1 MIRVL
6 AGYVKQS
13 LDNMLKT
20 YISHFIVMRQ
30 RTSLQL
36 SNLQF
41 MLRFALQ
48 SIIRVL
54 IPISKVVGSS
64 LLTPNIMEALQQFFI
79 KRNISLWDA
88 RFLLAWTQPT

>member
-1 MIRVL
+1 MIQVM
-6 AGYVKQS
+6 ADYVKQS

-36 SNLQF
+36 SNLKF

-48 SIIRVL
+48 SIITAL

-64 LLTPNIMEALQQFFI
+64 PLTPNIMEALQQFFI

>member
-1 MIRVL
+1 MIQVM
-6 AGYVKQS
+6 ADYVKQS

-30 RTSLQL
+30 QTSLQL

-48 SIIRVL
+48 SIIRAL

-79 KRNISLWDA
+79 K
-88 RFLLAWTQPT
+88 